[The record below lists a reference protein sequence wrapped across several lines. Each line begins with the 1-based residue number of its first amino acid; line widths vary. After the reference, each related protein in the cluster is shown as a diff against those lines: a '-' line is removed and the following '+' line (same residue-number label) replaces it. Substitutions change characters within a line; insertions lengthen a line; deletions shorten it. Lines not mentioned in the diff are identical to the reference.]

1 MKTSIKTMCLCL
13 AFFGMAFFAKA
24 QNGNPFHQLPEQ
36 YWVDIVTE
44 QPESYVVDAN
54 GDVHLYSA
62 EALAWLI
69 STVNGLNGQ
78 EADDF
83 NGKKVTLEANVDMSA
98 AIWTTIAQGTNYG
111 DPNPDRLRF
120 SGTFNGNGFIIEGIT
135 LYLQMPD
142 QYNMFS
148 SFLGTLTG
156 ARIENVVLRHAYAEG
171 RNFRDGKF
179 FSNAETLETESET
192 RQTII
197 DHCFVEFDEI
207 YRDPREENCALF
219 GYNNDGIIKNCMA
232 YIHKMDYEGSL
243 HERLSLLVWNN
254 NGTIENC
261 ASIADSLNVAMEI
274 YPGIA
279 TNNYSTGVIEN
290 CYSYIGDWF
299 GEWYPFGVVA
309 RMGLCWQNWGVIKNC
324 YYNTWSYNEYG
335 MWHDEEA
342 VVASYGGEITETM
355 NFEPTPY
362 FQSPYWKLMD
372 SVSVTSHTGY
382 VYRTNE
388 LGEALFDWV
397 LGHESS
403 EDYNYWCYESATFMS
418 NKLPVLCD
426 LDITDIPENEA
437 VAELV
442 SVYPNPANDFVTIEG
457 TEATEVQIFNTL
469 GQSVQ
474 TFHNTNQLNT
484 SNLPEGVYLLH
495 ITSTDGN
502 TFTNCLVI
510 R

>member
-1 MKTSIKTMCLCL
+1 MKTTRFLTLLALLLMAGGVTMQ
-13 AFFGMAFFAKA
+13 A
-24 QNGNPFHQLPEQ
+24 QNRELPTE
-36 YWVDIVTE
+36 YWTDVVNQ
-44 QPESYVVDAN
+44 QPSGYIVDAY

-98 AIWTTIAQGTNYG
+98 AIWTAIAQGTNYG

-120 SGTFNGNGFIIEGIT
+120 SGTLNGNGFIIEGIT

-142 QYNMFS
+142 HYNMFS
-148 SFLGTLTG
+148 SFLGTLMG

-299 GEWYPFGVVA
+299 GEWYPFEVVA

-324 YYNTWSYNEYG
+324 YYNTWSYNEHG

-355 NFEPTPY
+355 NFEPTAD
-362 FQSPYWKLMD
+362 FQPPYWLFKNPVNIYGND
-372 SVSVTSHTGY
+372 GSVYTTD
-382 VYRTNE
+382 N
-388 LGEALFDWV
+388 LFEAMQDWV
-397 LGHESS
+397 FGQENGEEDYDYWCTESS
-403 EDYNYWCYESATFMS
+403 SSFPNM
-418 NKLPVLCD
+418 LPGLCN
-426 LDITDIPENEA
+426 LDITDIPEDEA

-442 SVYPNPANDFVTIEG
+442 SVYPNPAMEKVTIDGAEV
-457 TEATEVQIFNTL
+457 TEVQVYNAL
-469 GQSVQ
+469 GQMMKTVK
-474 TFHNTNQLNT
+474 N
-484 SNLPEGVYLLH
+484 SNEVSLEGLSQGVYMLR
-495 ITSTDGN
+495 ITDADGEN
-502 TFTNCLVI
+502 RVA
-510 R
+510 RVVVR

>member
-1 MKTSIKTMCLCL
+1 
-13 AFFGMAFFAKA
+13 
-24 QNGNPFHQLPEQ
+24 
-36 YWVDIVTE
+36 
-44 QPESYVVDAN
+44 
-54 GDVHLYSA
+54 
-62 EALAWLI
+62 
-69 STVNGLNGQ
+69 
-78 EADDF
+78 
-83 NGKKVTLEANVDMSA
+83 MSA
-98 AIWTTIAQGTNYG
+98 AIWTAIAQGTNYG

-120 SGTFNGNGFIIEGIT
+120 SGTLNGNGFIIEGIT

-142 QYNMFS
+142 HYNMFS
-148 SFLGTLTG
+148 SFLGTLMG

-232 YIHKMDYEGSL
+232 YIHKMDYEGNL

-299 GEWYPFGVVA
+299 GDWYPFGVVT

-342 VVASYGGEITETM
+342 VVASYEGEITEIM

-362 FQSPYWKLMD
+362 FQSPYWLLKNPVNIQGN
-372 SVSVTSHTGY
+372 SGF
-382 VYRTNE
+382 VYTTDH
-388 LGEALFDWV
+388 LGEALFNWV
-397 LGHESS
+397 LGQENS
-403 EDYNYWCYESATFMS
+403 ENYNYWCYESATFMP

-426 LDITDIPENEA
+426 LDITDVEEFENEPNP
-437 VAELV
+437 LT
-442 SVYPNPANDFVTIEG
+442 VYPNPANDFVRIEG
-457 TEATEVQIFNTL
+457 AEAAEVQIFNTL
-469 GQSVQ
+469 GQLMRTVQ
-474 TFHNTNQLNT
+474 NTNEINM
-484 SNLPEGVYLLH
+484 SDFEEGIYLLR
-495 ITSTDGN
+495 IADAKGGIYSE
-502 TFTNCLVI
+502 LVVLK